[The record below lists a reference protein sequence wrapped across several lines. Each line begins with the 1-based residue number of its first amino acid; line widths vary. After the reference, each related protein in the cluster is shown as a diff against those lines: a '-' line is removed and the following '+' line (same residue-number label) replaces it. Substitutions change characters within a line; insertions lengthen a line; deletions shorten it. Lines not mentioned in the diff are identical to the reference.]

1 MRVMC
6 IVRMY
11 LLFFGSRSGDG
22 NSGTL
27 EDASAAATNF
37 QSLLH
42 YLARAGDSDARQPR

>member
-1 MRVMC
+1 
-6 IVRMY
+6 MY
-11 LLFFGSRSGDG
+11 SAHVFTIFFGSRSGDG